1 MAKSNKKSD
10 LKHKGISHKQQG
22 EVAKERGLSDS
33 RMLPLGRLTRGI
45 GSSYA
50 HAVAG
55 LLDSA
60 KSEKGSDKDS
70 FLGEKKITI
79 DPKEYAHSL
88 NKKKK

>member
-55 LLDSA
+55 SIKLTLTRIVPNRLTHLSSLSMKVSYLLCNFIS
-60 KSEKGSDKDS
+60 SNS
-70 FLGEKKITI
+70 F
-79 DPKEYAHSL
+79 
-88 NKKKK
+88 